1 MLYFQVASV
10 IVCVWQSREPIGV
23 PAPSA
28 RPINKNWDYHA
39 IIVAKTGKNCN
50 PFNETSLSDSL
61 GRGAIYFS
69 PVGNAATQVDSLR
82 YGVGMNHRDVGL
94 RGL

>member
-1 MLYFQVASV
+1 MLYFQVAT
-10 IVCVWQSREPIGV
+10 CHTRLWQSREPIGV

-50 PFNETSLSDSL
+50 PFNETSLSNSL

-69 PVGNAATQVDSLR
+69 PVGNASTPVDSLR
-82 YGVGMNHRDVGL
+82 YGVGMTTGAL
-94 RGL
+94 M